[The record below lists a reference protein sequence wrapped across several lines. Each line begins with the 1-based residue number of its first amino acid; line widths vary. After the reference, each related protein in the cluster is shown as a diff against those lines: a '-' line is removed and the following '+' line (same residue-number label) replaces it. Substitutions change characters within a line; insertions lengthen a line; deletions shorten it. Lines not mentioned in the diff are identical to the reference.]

1 MKATL
6 DWKGNKDSGRQL
18 RRKVRFGDID
28 LDIDRIERLLDNFQ
42 LQILAVDTNAMAAL
56 LDTAP

>member
-1 MKATL
+1 
-6 DWKGNKDSGRQL
+6 
-18 RRKVRFGDID
+18 